1 MTVVYKKDIFIV
13 DVVKAPLSLA
23 LHLVRGLY
31 NMLKQKLGH
40 IVIRSSKKAPR
51 HYFLSFL

>member
-13 DVVKAPLSLA
+13 DVVKAPLSA
-23 LHLVRGLY
+23 WLVAC